1 MTKDCL
7 EIERKFLIRRPGAE
21 WLETKAEGTDILQ
34 TYLVKGEKGLS
45 GRVRKRSGKNETVYT
60 HTEKRHIS
68 AMSREEYERE
78 ISEEKYRELLLQA
91 DPERRPIEKCR
102 YVLMYKGQCF
112 EIDLYPFWHDR
123 ALMEIELEDEAQEV
137 DFPPEIEIIKEVTED
152 RRYTN
157 SSMALNIPFDP
168 ID

>member
-1 MTKDCL
+1 MNNSGI
-7 EIERKFLIRRPGAE
+7 EIERKFLIRKPEEA
-21 WLETKAEGTDILQ
+21 WLETEAEGSDIVQ
-34 TYLVKGEKGLS
+34 TYLEKSDRGLR
-45 GRVRKRSGKNETVYT
+45 GRVRRRSGKSGTVYT

-68 AMSREEYERE
+68 AMRREEYERE
-78 ISEEKYRELLLQA
+78 ISEEEYKELLLHS
-91 DPERRPIEKCR
+91 DPKRRTIEKRR

-112 EIDLYPFWHDR
+112 EIDIYPFWKDR
-123 ALMEIELEDEAQEV
+123 AVMEIELENENQAA

>member
-1 MTKDCL
+1 MNNNGI
-7 EIERKFLIRRPGAE
+7 EIERKFLIRRPE
-21 WLETKAEGTDILQ
+21 RNWLENAADGSDILQ
-34 TYLVKGEKGLS
+34 TYLKKTKNGFS
-45 GRVRKRSGKNETVYT
+45 SRVRRRSGKNGTVYT

-78 ISEEKYRELLLQA
+78 ISEEEYRELLLQA
-91 DPERRPIEKCR
+91 DPERRPIEKRR

>member
-1 MTKDCL
+1 MNNNGI
-7 EIERKFLIRRPGAE
+7 EIERKFLIRRPE
-21 WLETKAEGTDILQ
+21 RNWLENAADGSDILQ
-34 TYLVKGEKGLS
+34 TYLKKAES
-45 GRVRKRSGKNETVYT
+45 GFSSRVRRRSGKNGTVYT

-68 AMSREEYERE
+68 PIRREEYERE
-78 ISEEKYRELLLQA
+78 ISEKEYKELLLFS
-91 DPERRPIEKCR
+91 DPKRRAIEKRR

-112 EIDLYPFWHDR
+112 EIDIYPFWKDR
-123 ALMEIELEDEAQEV
+123 AVMEIELENENQAV

>member
-1 MTKDCL
+1 MNNNGI
-7 EIERKFLIRRPGAE
+7 EIERKFLIRRPE
-21 WLETKAEGTDILQ
+21 RNWLENAADGSDILQ
-34 TYLVKGEKGLS
+34 TYLKKTES
-45 GRVRKRSGKNETVYT
+45 GFSSRVRRRSGKNGTVYT

-91 DPERRPIEKCR
+91 DPERRPIEKRR

-112 EIDLYPFWHDR
+112 EIDLFPFWHDR

-152 RRYTN
+152 KRYTN